1 VTEDKT
7 TGNVELGFS
16 NRSTA
21 YGHPAIQIGPP
32 RQAHWLCQSG
42 KACRGA
48 RLRFDLAEQKSQ
60 TLLRFTHAD
69 WQAETDDF
77 AACATTSSE
86 RPKEK
91 RRGHHFPGRDG
102 PTERAQPGA
111 ESSE

>member
-1 VTEDKT
+1 MTEDKT

-86 RPKEK
+86 RMFRIERTAEGKT
-91 RRGHHFPGRDG
+91 PGPPFSRTG
-102 PTERAQPGA
+102 RAD
-111 ESSE
+111 